1 MKKFLSSLILFV
13 ILFMPVKSLASVTCS
28 TDKHSAEA
36 MINKDKI
43 RIGETAQIVVKSED
57 DYQVEYRIAPKDFA
71 TVTNDGLVKALKD
84 GNIKIN
90 LTINYLKENDEVDDT
105 CKVSISLEI
114 TSSDSTLKKL
124 NIKEFD
130 IGAIFHSNKLD
141 YEIKLPYK
149 FENINIIAEAN
160 SATAKVTGTG
170 KRYLN
175 EGENKYNIVVT
186 ASDGSSTTYNINII
200 REEANDDATLNSLV
214 VEGYLLNPK
223 FQKDIYSYSLD
234 VSKDVEKITIK
245 GEPTYEYAKIF
256 GIGTFALATGKN
268 TYYIKVVADNGTET
282 KYEININKNLGS
294 SYLTNLEIK
303 NHNLK
308 PEFNSETYIYNIEVK
323 NNVNSLDI
331 KATASDNDQVEI
343 IGNENLKDG
352 ENEILIR
359 VTGNDKTTTTYKLL
373 VNKLSK
379 AKETIIKKNNILTN
393 VLLIIFIVSIIIMAS
408 CIFIFIKRNYK
419 RKYVLNLKKKNKSN
433 ITQNKRTKKNKR

>member
-1 MKKFLSSLILFV
+1 MKKFLTSLILIV
-13 ILFMPVKSLASVTCS
+13 LLLMPSISKASVTCS

-43 RIGETAQIVVKSED
+43 KIGETAQIIVKSED
-57 DYQVEYRIAPKDFA
+57 DYQVEYKIAPKDFA
-71 TVTNDGLVKALKD
+71 TITNNGLVKALKD
-84 GNIKIN
+84 GNIKVN
-90 LTINYLKENDEVDDT
+90 LTINYLKENDEIDDT
-105 CKVSISLEI
+105 CKISITLEI
-114 TSSDSTLKKL
+114 MSSDSSL
-124 NIKEFD
+124 NEEFD
-130 IGAIFHSNKLD
+130 IGAIFRSDKLD
-141 YEIKLPYK
+141 YEVKLPYK

-175 EGENKYNIVVT
+175 EGENKYNIIVT

-200 REEANDDATLNSLV
+200 RSEANDDSTLKSLV
-214 VEGYLLNPK
+214 VEGYLLTPK
-223 FQKDIYSYSLD
+223 FQKDVYSYSLD

-245 GEPTYEYAKIF
+245 GEPTYEYAKIY

-268 TYYIKVVADNGTET
+268 TYYIKVEAENGTET

-303 NHNLK
+303 DYDLK
-308 PEFNSETYIYNIEVK
+308 PQFSSETYIYNIDVK

-331 KATASDNDQVEI
+331 NAVASDNDQVEI
-343 IGNENLKDG
+343 IGNDKLIDG

-359 VTGNDKTTTTYKLL
+359 VTGNDKTTTTYKLI
-373 VNKLSK
+373 VNKMSK
-379 AKETIIKKNNILTN
+379 EKEVIIKKNNILTKI
-393 VLLIIFIVSIIIMAS
+393 LLIIFIVSIIIMVS

-419 RKYVLNLKKKNKSN
+419 RKYVLNLKLKKKKTTSKKSEKKN
-433 ITQNKRTKKNKR
+433 NKKK